1 MKKIKFDRRCRV
13 ERREFHYN
21 VYIPERRNGKD
32 RRIATNGK
40 EVLWVKFA
48 DELRKRERQNLVH
61 GK

>member
-1 MKKIKFDRRCRV
+1 MTRKRLSGNHLLDFIGVD
-13 ERREFHYN
+13 N

-48 DELRKRERQNLVH
+48 DELRKRERQDLVH

>member
-1 MKKIKFDRRCRV
+1 MKKVKFDGRCGL
-13 ERREFHYN
+13 ERREFHYTE
-21 VYIPERRNGKD
+21 YTPERRSGKD

-48 DELRKRERQNLVH
+48 DELRKRERQDLVH

>member
-1 MKKIKFDRRCRV
+1 MKKIKLDRRCGV

-21 VYIPERRNGKD
+21 ACAPERRNGKD
-32 RRIATNGK
+32 RRIAKNGK

-48 DELRKRERQNLVH
+48 YDLHKRERQDLVH